1 MGNTEEEISK
11 LIVAIVNAIRNAD
24 LDKVEDLHDKLE
36 EVVSQMDEPYM
47 VKVMIMI
54 YADQLIVDEI
64 NKLEEVVKEL
74 IEKEE
79 YNAELN
85 RILSPD
91 LSFDSQE

>member
-36 EVVSQMDEPYM
+36 EAVSQMDEPYM